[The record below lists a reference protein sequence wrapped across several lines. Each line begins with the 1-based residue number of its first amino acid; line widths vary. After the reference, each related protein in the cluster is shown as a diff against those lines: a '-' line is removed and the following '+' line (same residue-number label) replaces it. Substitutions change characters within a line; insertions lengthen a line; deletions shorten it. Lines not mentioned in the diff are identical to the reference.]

1 MVNPE
6 ILRQYAELAVR
17 AGVHIQPEFPEC
29 EHHILQKPSNINGL
43 NLFCLDNYLVIYYN
57 M

>member
-29 EHHILQKPSNINGL
+29 VTITSGRNP
-43 NLFCLDNYLVIYYN
+43 VIS
-57 M
+57 MV